1 MKINRLNIEDDVFI
15 LLRFCVLGEER
26 RNPLDFEINLG
37 FLRENLIVMLYYM
50 RIEFFFCLNLKIIL
64 TQDVNCIF

>member
-37 FLRENLIVMLYYM
+37 FLRENLIVMLYY
-50 RIEFFFCLNLKIIL
+50 I
-64 TQDVNCIF
+64 